1 MASAYIAWYL
11 FFAGAGAGAFAIA
24 SVVDCALRLAARPRL
39 LKISPITDAG
49 MVLGP
54 IMLAV
59 GCVFLLLD
67 LGDPSIAFNVF
78 LEGMNGLPK
87 RFWSYAGPFL

>member
-1 MASAYIAWYL
+1 
-11 FFAGAGAGAFAIA
+11 
-24 SVVDCALRLAARPRL
+24 
-39 LKISPITDAG
+39 

-54 IMLAV
+54 IMVAV

-87 RFWSYAGPFL
+87 RFWSYAGPFF